1 MFDPINVAGE
11 MYVLQDAAR
20 FYGLACGFLGV
31 MLGLWLAK
39 NS

>member
-1 MFDPINVAGE
+1 MFDPISLGGE

-20 FYGLACGFLGV
+20 VYGLACGLLGV